1 MYTFGRGNHG
11 QLGHGNVEDQKLP
24 KMVAT
29 LYDKKVIDIA
39 GGFYHTIVLVKPKK
53 NREVS

>member
-1 MYTFGRGNHG
+1 
-11 QLGHGNVEDQKLP
+11 
-24 KMVAT
+24 MVAT

-53 NREVS
+53 SREVS